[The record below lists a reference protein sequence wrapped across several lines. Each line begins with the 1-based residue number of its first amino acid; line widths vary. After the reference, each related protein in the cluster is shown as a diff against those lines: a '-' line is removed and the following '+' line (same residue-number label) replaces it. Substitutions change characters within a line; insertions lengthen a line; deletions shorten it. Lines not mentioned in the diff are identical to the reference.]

1 MTDSKLKENQ
11 QLDSKIDADYI
22 SFAELLTKWRSEES
36 VGTDDVLS
44 MCLPLLEQVVDIHDK
59 GLVAPLNGIDFLN
72 VSLGHLWFANS
83 NALESQTN
91 ITGIK
96 KLQKSSSLSQ
106 LDITAQ
112 YRETE
117 NEKWPVAQYEN
128 ELIAKRTEEQPRQA
142 YYPDYISWEEN
153 AYHHDALSDVYVL
166 GLILGSLASRLDLS
180 DDEELKIFVD
190 ARTNLT
196 KLNPRLHPVVAQLI
210 EKMTELDRHKRPQD
224 LRTVIQ
230 ALKHYRDQ
238 EIEDSGDAHIVLS
251 EKDDRKQQRKFIQQ
265 HLRNKLFEVSRRN
278 RLLYFRE
285 TGLSANLTVGSVPHV
300 LEYSSIRPEQL
311 LFTNQ
316 EFCKQLGK
324 DKPISMSRW
333 LKFEDYPFLPSSLDK
348 IRLQAQRDIK
358 EYGFSQ
364 LRIVLAFLRWHNL
377 KDAPEERI
385 HSPLILVPATL
396 KKKKGVKD
404 SFILESHADQAEINP
419 ALRHHLQQL
428 YNIKL
433 PERIDAGNID
443 AIRELHTDL
452 ERQLQVSAKGVELAL
467 VETPRIQLIHRSAR
481 RKLDDFRRRQ
491 RKTGRGFKDYS
502 GLNYSYSRNN
512 YEPLGVQV
520 FDRDIRTANAPSREM
535 LEDETHPRIFE
546 HMTEVNE
553 PSDGNS
559 KQIQKS
565 FYAIDQGSS
574 GGPNDWEV
582 DLCSVT
588 LANFNYRKMTLVQD
602 YSELIESD
610 SSNTQDNQNINFD
623 TLFSDQAK
631 QQFQPLES
639 IDHAENFLVLPADPS
654 QQEAVLRASTSQSY
668 VIQGPPGTGKSQ
680 TITNL
685 IADYVAREK
694 AVLFVCEKRA
704 ALDVVFHRL
713 KQVGLGDACTIIHDS
728 QEDKK
733 AFIHELKGIYESWL
747 HDGPDNQLCITR
759 ENLIEKLRTHL
770 DELKKFS
777 DVMQSPPQGN
787 SQSLRELIEHW
798 ISAGAHH
805 IDISSQQ
812 RAQLPSWTE
821 FHSLHDK
828 LQQIRDALKSAGY
841 EGILARSPVRYL
853 KGDLATDTNLVGHL
867 EQAIPRALTALGE
880 AKKVEQGVISLLK
893 LDSWILS
900 ELEEVT
906 TYCRSIMG
914 LALAE
919 KLQLLDAD
927 ATQSI
932 RLSKALDKLHEI
944 ESRSTKL
951 NEKASGWLNEPQA
964 DVVDESLEIAKKYE
978 GRFFAFL
985 SGAWRSVKRLIA
997 NDFEGQ
1003 SKGAVDT
1010 LKKLHKAHLARQ
1022 EVNKQKLKIEDNFG
1036 LQELDELRP
1045 HLYRAWHDRSELSAI
1060 QRDVID
1066 QCITENENTSLN
1078 DISREVLLLARNH
1091 SSLNRVEE
1099 ELSDIFT
1106 SYKNAS
1112 LEQLIQ
1118 VLEAL
1123 SENID
1128 QSYEFVDL
1136 LADLDQAG
1144 DNLSSSLRS
1153 INLPLEQLEVAIL
1166 DETIQRSLKRNN
1178 ALRRFDSERLT
1189 TLVGEINQSLDQ
1201 LRDINGRFA
1210 LNVCQTGF
1218 HNNLARVNQSAAG
1231 TSQEEKDWRRDYNR
1245 GRKILEREFEKTR
1258 AYKSIRELFAADSGE
1273 VLRNIKPV
1281 WLMSPLSV
1289 ADVLPLNENLFDV
1302 VIFDEASQI
1311 PLEDAIPSL
1320 YRSKQTIV
1328 VGDEMQLP
1336 PTIFFNS
1343 QKNDDEAEELAELYL
1358 HDLNADS
1365 FLNRASGALPTT
1377 MLSWHYR
1384 SRHESLIGFCN
1395 QAFYTGNLQTIPSVA
1410 DLHPQASIR
1419 IQSNNEIANNIETIF
1434 NRPISYHQLENSPY
1448 ESQRNPGEAK
1458 YIAQL
1463 IREILNRE
1471 SAMSIGVV
1479 AFSQAQQ
1486 DEIERAIAVLA
1497 QQDKQ
1502 FQTKL
1507 DLEEER
1513 EEDGQ
1518 FVGLFVKNL
1527 ENVQGDERDII
1538 ILSVCYGPG
1547 PSGKMIMNF
1556 GPINQNGGEKR
1567 LNVIFSRAKQ
1577 HMVVVTSIEDTQI
1590 TNTYNDGANALRQ
1603 YLRYAR
1609 AVSEGDSK
1617 GMQAALVEYGYYE
1630 KGKGKTLPGQAI
1642 IDQLESSLRAHHLVV
1657 EKNYG
1662 QSDLRCHL
1670 AVREQGDQNYRLAIM
1685 IDDNEHY
1692 AIEDITTRYTTHP
1705 GILSAFGWQVITV
1718 LAKDWHRDPDVVIER
1733 IIKSLAETATV
1744 Q

>member
-1 MTDSKLKENQ
+1 MTDSNMKDSNQ
-11 QLDSKIDADYI
+11 PTSTTDNDYM
-22 SFAELLTKWRSEES
+22 SFAELLAAWRSEQS

-44 MCLPLLEQVVDIHDK
+44 MSLPLLEQVVDIHDK
-59 GLVAPLNGIDFLN
+59 GLVAPLNGVDSLN
-72 VSLGHLWFANS
+72 VSLGHLWFANA
-83 NALESQTN
+83 NALEPQINVAN
-91 ITGIK
+91 IK
-96 KLQKSSSLSQ
+96 PLQKSSAISHLE
-106 LDITAQ
+106 ITGQ
-112 YRETE
+112 YRESDE
-117 NEKWPVAQYEN
+117 NWPGEYEN
-128 ELIAKRTEEQPRQA
+128 ELIARRTEQTPRQA

-153 AYHHDALSDVYVL
+153 AYHHDALTDVYVL
-166 GLILGSLASRLDLS
+166 GLILGSLASRLDLT
-180 DDEELKIFVD
+180 DEDELKTFVD
-190 ARTNLT
+190 SRCNLID
-196 KLNPRLHPVVAQLI
+196 LNPRLHPVVAQLI

-238 EIEDSGDAHIVLS
+238 EIDDSGDVNIVFNEL
-251 EKDDRKQQRKFIQQ
+251 ENRQQQRKFIQQ

-300 LEYSSIRPEQL
+300 LDYCSIRPEQL

-333 LKFEDYPFLPSSLDK
+333 LKFEDYPFLPASLDK

-377 KDAPEERI
+377 KETPDERI

-404 SFILESHADQAEINP
+404 SFLLESHADQAEINP
-419 ALRHHLQQL
+419 ALRHHLFQL
-428 YNIKL
+428 YDIKL
-433 PERIDAGNID
+433 PERIDAGNIE
-443 AIRELHTDL
+443 AVRELHADVA
-452 ERQLQVSAKGVELAL
+452 RQLAVSAKGVELSL
-467 VETPRIQLIHRSAR
+467 IETPRIQLIHRTAK

-491 RKTGRGFKDYS
+491 RKTGRGFKDFS
-502 GLNYSYSRNN
+502 GLSYSYSRNN

-520 FDRDIRTANAPSREM
+520 FERDIRVANAPSRDM

-546 HMTEVNE
+546 HMAEVGEAPGNE
-553 PSDGNS
+553 T
-559 KQIQKS
+559 KQVQKN
-565 FYAIDQGSS
+565 FYAIDQGNN

-602 YSELIESD
+602 YSELIESQYD
-610 SSNTQDNQNINFD
+610 ADNNQQNINFD

-631 QQFQPLES
+631 QRFEPLES
-639 IDHAENFLVLPADPS
+639 TKHTENYLVLPSDPS

-685 IADYVAREK
+685 IADYVARKK

-733 AFIHELKGIYESWL
+733 AFIKELKGIYESWL
-747 HDGPDNQLCITR
+747 HSGAENQLVKSR
-759 ENLIEKLRTHL
+759 DKLVERLRSHLQELQSFSDAMQSSPQGSNHSLRDLIER
-770 DELKKFS
+770 
-777 DVMQSPPQGN
+777 
-787 SQSLRELIEHW
+787 W
-798 ISAGAHH
+798 IAAGAKHC
-805 IDISSQQ
+805 DISSQQ
-812 RAQLPSWTE
+812 RARLPEWSA
-821 FHSLHDK
+821 FDSLRDK
-828 LQQIRDALKSAGY
+828 LLQIRDALKSAGY
-841 EGILARSPVRYL
+841 EGVLARSPVRYL
-853 KGDLATDTNLVGHL
+853 KGELSGETNIIGRL
-867 EQAIPRALTALGE
+867 EQAIPRALAALKE
-880 AKKVEQGVISLLK
+880 AQKVEHGIAGFLNR
-893 LDSWILS
+893 DNWTLS
-900 ELEEVT
+900 ELEEVSD
-906 TYCRSIMG
+906 YCRNIMG

-919 KLQLLDAD
+919 KLQLLDVD
-927 ATQSI
+927 AMQSI
-932 RLSKALDKLHEI
+932 RLSQALEKLQVKENRCDKH
-944 ESRSTKL
+944 
-951 NEKASGWLNEPQA
+951 NEKATGWLTEPEA
-964 DVVDESLEIAKKYE
+964 DVVADSLELAKQYE
-978 GRFFAFL
+978 GRFFAFF
-985 SGAWRSVKRLIA
+985 SGGWRGVKRLLA
-997 NDFEGQ
+997 RNYQGQ
-1003 SKGAVDT
+1003 YKGAVEV
-1010 LKKLHKAHLARQ
+1010 LQKLHKAQLARH
-1022 EVNKQKLKIEDNFG
+1022 EVYKQKEKIEQTFA
-1036 LQELDELRP
+1036 LEQIDELRP
-1045 HLYRAWHDRSELSAI
+1045 HLHQAWHERSDLTAL
-1060 QRDVID
+1060 QRDIID
-1066 QCITENENTSLN
+1066 QCIVDNESIKDK
-1078 DISREVLLLARNH
+1078 DISREVLLAARNRNLL
-1091 SSLNRVEE
+1091 SRVEE
-1099 ELSDIFT
+1099 ELSPIFT
-1106 SYKNAS
+1106 AYKSAS
-1112 LEQLIQ
+1112 REQLIE
-1118 VLEAL
+1118 VLEVL

-1128 QSYEFVDL
+1128 LSYELVDL
-1136 LADLDQAG
+1136 LAELDQAG
-1144 DNLSSSLRS
+1144 EQVSASLRS
-1153 INLPLEQLEVAIL
+1153 IDLPLEQLEVVIL
-1166 DETIQRSLKRNN
+1166 DEAIQRSLKRNN
-1178 ALRRFDSERLT
+1178 ALARFDSERLRT
-1189 TLVGEINQSLDQ
+1189 VTGELNQTLDQ
-1201 LRDINGRFA
+1201 LRDINGEFA
-1210 LNVCQTGF
+1210 LNVCQSGF
-1218 HNNLARVNQSAAG
+1218 HNNLARVSQSAAG
-1231 TSQEEKDWRRDYNR
+1231 TSQEEKNWRRDFNR

-1258 AYKSIRELFAADSGE
+1258 AYKSIRELFAAESGE
-1273 VLRNIKPV
+1273 VLRNLKPV

-1289 ADVLPLNENLFDV
+1289 ADVLPLNETLFDV

-1320 YRSKQTIV
+1320 YRAKQTIV

-1336 PTIFFNS
+1336 PTSFFSS

-1365 FLNRASGALPTT
+1365 FLNRASSALPTT

-1395 QAFYTGNLQTIPSVA
+1395 QAFYTGNLQTIPSVSDLQAHTEIIIAQEA
-1410 DLHPQASIR
+1410 D
-1419 IQSNNEIANNIETIF
+1419 IAQTIEAVF
-1434 NRPISYHQLENSPY
+1434 NRPISYHRLENSSY

-1463 IREILNRE
+1463 IREILHRDSE
-1471 SAMSIGVV
+1471 QSIGVV

-1486 DEIERAIAVLA
+1486 DEIERAINALA
-1497 QQDKQ
+1497 QHDKQ

-1513 EEDGQ
+1513 EDDGQ

-1547 PSGKMIMNF
+1547 PTGKMIMNF

-1609 AVSEGDSK
+1609 AVSEGDPE
-1617 GMQAALVEYGYYE
+1617 GMQAALVDYGYFE
-1630 KGKGKTLPGQAI
+1630 KGKGSILPGQAI
-1642 IDQLESSLRAHHLVV
+1642 AEQLASALRERDLVV
-1657 EKNYG
+1657 ENNYG

-1670 AVREQGDQNYRLAIM
+1670 AVRQADEQDYRLAIM
-1685 IDDNEHY
+1685 FDDEEHY
-1692 AIEDITTRYTTHP
+1692 AIENVTTRYTTHT
-1705 GILSAFGWQVITV
+1705 GILSAFGWQVVTV
-1718 LAKDWHRDPDVVIER
+1718 LAKDWHRDPHAVIEK
-1733 IIKSLAETATV
+1733 ILSLLTKSETTH
-1744 Q
+1744 